1 MAKVSMLL
9 AYSYRNVSY
18 IHVLY
23 HCAVYLNNLHK
34 L

>member
-23 HCAVYLNNLHK
+23 HCAVC
-34 L
+34 